1 MTWKSREQKRQRR
14 HVHVRQNVMGTAEKP
29 RVSVFRSLS
38 QIYVQLIDDVHGK
51 TLIAVSTIEKDLRAK
66 IGSEKKTDQAREIGK
81 ILAKR
86 AKSKG
91 IQQVVFDR
99 GGYRYHGRIKA
110 LAEGAREAG
119 LQF

>member
-1 MTWKSREQKRQRR
+1 MTWKSRQQKRQRR
-14 HVHVRQNVMGTAEKP
+14 HVTVRKKLMGTAEKP

-38 QIYVQLIDDVHGK
+38 QIYVQLIDDVNGK
-51 TLIAVSTIEKDLRAK
+51 TLVAASTIEKDLRAK
-66 IGSEKKTDQAREIGK
+66 IGSGKKTDQAREIGK
-81 ILAKR
+81 VLAQR

-91 IQQVVFDR
+91 IQRAVFDR
-99 GGYRYHGRIKA
+99 GGYRYHGRVKA